1 MADTTVNG
9 EVERVVAAARD
20 ALTDDIV
27 TRVSATLV
35 QGLELLDRLNRSGI
49 DRALPTIARFA
60 ENGDIER
67 LASVVRVVAAMEDSL
82 NEDIVVRLAN
92 TVTGLVTLADKLGR
106 NDGLL
111 KLVDL
116 LAREDVQAALSK
128 LADAVSKASTES
140 AARPPASGGIGALWQ
155 IATDPG
161 TQEALRLVALMGK
174 HLRAR

>member
-1 MADTTVNG
+1 MADTSVNG

-35 QGLELLDRLNRSGI
+35 QGLELLDRVNRSGL
-49 DRALPTIARFA
+49 DRALPTIARLA
-60 ENGDIER
+60 ENGDLDR
-67 LASVVRVVAAMEDSL
+67 LANVARLVAAMEDSL
-82 NEDIVVRLAN
+82 NEDIIVRLGA
-92 TVTGLVTLADKLGR
+92 TVTGLAMLADKVAR

-111 KLVDL
+111 KLIDL
-116 LAREDVQAALSK
+116 LGRDDVQKALPK
-128 LADAVSKASTES
+128 LLDAMSKASAES
-140 AARPPASGGIGALWQ
+140 AARPPASGGLGALWQ
-155 IATDPG
+155 LATDPG

>member
-1 MADTTVNG
+1 MADTSVNG
-9 EVERVVAAARD
+9 ELERVVAAARD

-35 QGLELLDRLNRSGI
+35 QGLELLDRVNRSGL
-49 DRALPTIARFA
+49 DRALPALVKFA
-60 ENGDIER
+60 ENGDVER

-82 NEDIVVRLAN
+82 NEDIVVRVAN
-92 TVTGLVTLADKLGR
+92 TATALLTLADKLAR

-116 LAREDVQAALSK
+116 LGRDDVQVALGK
-128 LADAVSKASTES
+128 LADAVSKATTES
-140 AARPPASGGIGALWQ
+140 AAQPPASGSIGALWQ
-155 IATDPG
+155 LATDPG
-161 TQEALRLVALMGK
+161 TQEALRVMSLVGK